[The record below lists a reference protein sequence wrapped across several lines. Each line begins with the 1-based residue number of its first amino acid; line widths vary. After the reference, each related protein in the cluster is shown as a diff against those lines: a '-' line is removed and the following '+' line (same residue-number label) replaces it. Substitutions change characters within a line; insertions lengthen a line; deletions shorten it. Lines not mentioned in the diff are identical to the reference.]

1 MTDFTNLGDLIRRD
15 LDLDKVAIIDL
26 AGEGPREFTYRQM
39 DEMAC
44 GVARALLKRGLAR
57 GERVA
62 IVSANRAEY
71 LAAVFGIMRA
81 GLVAVPVNFKFPRET
96 IHFIIKDSGADFL
109 FCDAARRAD
118 CPDGVAAIMFGP
130 EFDAFLDSGPFETL
144 RPVTREPAMFLYT
157 SGSTGIPKGVVLSHQ
172 SHLWVVKTRLTQDI
186 ARHRFLVAAPLY
198 HMNGLA
204 VSQLVSAGHATLV
217 LLPQFTAA
225 SYIDAA
231 EHYRCTWLT
240 AVPPMIAMMLR
251 ETERMAK
258 ANLSSVEFVRMGSA
272 PVSESLMA
280 SLKRALPRAIVTN
293 AYGTTE
299 GGPVVF
305 GPHPNGLPQ
314 PELSVGYP
322 HPQVQTRLV
331 DSDNRDADYGE
342 LEMKSPAVMNGYHNR
357 PDIPTPITADGFYR
371 TGDVFRR
378 DQNGFHFVIGRVD
391 DMFVSGG
398 ENIYPSDVE
407 RMLERHPDIVQAAVV
422 PIEDEIKGQ
431 KPVAFVIAKAGASLS
446 EDAVKQFALKH
457 APAYQH
463 PRFVWF
469 VEKLPLSSTNKLDR
483 AALKREAETRLSV
496 PPPLAGGG

>member
-1 MTDFTNLGDLIRRD
+1 MPAFENLGDLIRRD
-15 LDLDKVAIIDL
+15 RDPDKRAVIDL
-26 AGEGPREFTYRQM
+26 GGETPPREYTYRQI

-44 GVARALLKRGLAR
+44 GVARALLTRQLRRGA
-57 GERVA
+57 RVA
-62 IVSANRAEY
+62 ILSANRAEY
-71 LAAVFGIMRA
+71 LAAVYGIMRA

-96 IHFIIKDSGADFL
+96 IHFIIRDSGADFI
-109 FCDAARRAD
+109 FCDAGRGPD
-118 CPDGVAAIMFGP
+118 CPDGVPTVTFGA
-130 EFDAFLDSGPFETL
+130 EFDAFLNPGPFETV

-172 SHLWVVKTRLTQDI
+172 SHLWVVETRLTQDFS
-186 ARHRFLVAAPLY
+186 HHKYLVAAPLY

-204 VSQLVSAGHATLV
+204 VSQLVCAAHATLV
-217 LLPQFTAA
+217 LLPQFSARAYIEAA
-225 SYIDAA
+225 D
-231 EHYRCTWLT
+231 HYRCTWLT

-251 ETERMAK
+251 EGEAMAR
-258 ANLSSVEFVRMGSA
+258 ADLSSVEFVRMGSA
-272 PVSESLMA
+272 PVSETLMHA
-280 SLKRALPRAIVTN
+280 LKRALPKAVITN

-305 GPHPNGLPQ
+305 GPHPRGLPQ

-331 DSDNRDADYGE
+331 DGANHNAARGE
-342 LEMKSPAVMNGYHNR
+342 LEMKSPAIMNGYHNR
-357 PDIPTPITADGFYR
+357 PDLSSPITADGFYR

-378 DQNGFHFVIGRVD
+378 DDDGFHFFVGRTD

-398 ENIYPSDVE
+398 ENIYPGDVE
-407 RMLERHPDIVQAAVV
+407 RMLERHPAIAQACVV
-422 PIEDEIKGQ
+422 PIDDDIKGQ
-431 KPVAFVIAKAGASLS
+431 KPVAFVVVKNGAQLN
-446 EDAVKQFALKH
+446 EDEVKQYALAH

-483 AALKREAETRLSV
+483 AALKQEAALRIAS
-496 PPPLAGGG
+496 